1 MIHNRTL
8 NFFLIFFIIFE
19 FACSSIGNSVQEN
32 RKFLETFIGDYYQ
45 NAKVLNT
52 NNFFE
57 KQSSHYK
64 YLVIRNNENGTVN
77 VKEIDI
83 SFYAYSNKFR
93 EDVSRLYYDKGPQ
106 KYNIYEKVKY
116 GEGRRKID
124 SSDLEVEYTNFS
136 IRNAQSSDLLNAI
149 EKFIASKAEAQQLLH
164 EKTTYSQTPD
174 EGLWKLEEIHLK
186 DGQDGIRWKHYP
198 SGTPVRNYPHT
209 EFSPNKNTLEYSRI
223 YAFEDYS
230 YKKIFKDI
238 PSAIK
243 LYSSKEYTL
252 YYYPLEIL
260 DAQNESLISSEKN
273 KQLSL
278 YKINLPIIIYKKK
291 ESMKDESKR

>member
-149 EKFIASKAEAQQLLH
+149 EKFIASKAEAQQLFH